1 MIRPIKS
8 HRGCLVPRRLSLK
21 RARKG
26 RREGDNG
33 LYPSQGP
40 LRFITSHSFRPRL
53 CQAKNEAPEEEAAT
67 EVCEFRAK
75 NPAFYRRLQL
85 AAPSLS
91 RSISDTSTTRA

>member
-8 HRGCLVPRRLSLK
+8 HGGCLVPRRLSLK